1 MSPAPS
7 NMATRTFKI
16 TYVPDIIGSSD
27 SITSWFLFSVVVLL
41 VYVTLQNPLSCDPWP
56 AESTSLRRLWE
67 MAEHQ
72 LHQPQTYQVRL
83 CILVGF
89 PGDLRARVC
98 KGLI

>member
-41 VYVTLQNPLSCDPWP
+41 VYVTLQNPLSCDP
-56 AESTSLRRLWE
+56 
-67 MAEHQ
+67 
-72 LHQPQTYQVRL
+72 
-83 CILVGF
+83 
-89 PGDLRARVC
+89 
-98 KGLI
+98 